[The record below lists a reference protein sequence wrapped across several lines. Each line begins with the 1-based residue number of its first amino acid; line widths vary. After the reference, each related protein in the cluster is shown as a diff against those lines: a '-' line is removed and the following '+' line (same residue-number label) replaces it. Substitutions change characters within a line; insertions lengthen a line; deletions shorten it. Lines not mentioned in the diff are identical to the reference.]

1 MIKTI
6 ILVVAIVALGV
17 ATAVRCAP
25 ADNAATTQPS
35 ALGFVHIE
43 PGSFDMGIETVPL
56 PEAIIKGTTKVDY
69 DRTSR
74 DGDYDEVPVHHV
86 TITHGFEIAT
96 TEVTI
101 EQFRQFKPDYRG
113 NPHFAPYA
121 SGISWNDAVAYCQWL
136 SQRDGTTYRL
146 PTEAEWEYAC
156 RAGTKTPF
164 SAGMQ
169 PAGLGVANPWGV
181 ENMQAG
187 VAEWV
192 SDWYGRYPAKAQT
205 DPVGPAAGIA
215 KVVRGGGLDHHA
227 APTDGGKYL
236 PAESMYYCR
245 SSNRASMSPEFS
257 SEDGNIGFRVVR
269 AAAPSSAPTPYQPP
283 FSMTAVK
290 AASAQITAAIKSGP
304 DLSKPYYRAQP
315 MFPNLG
321 GRPMRELGWKIG
333 LEPGLG
339 SSYHNSAVAQ
349 LDNGDLIAAYYN
361 TPKWEDDAEQ
371 SILTLRLRFGSDQ
384 WDMPSPWPDFA
395 DADDAAPVFW
405 NEHGKLWF
413 FWGSPRLAGGPP
425 FEFMTSMDCGA
436 SWSPVQMANVVGRLG
451 QFTPQPINSIVRNS
465 NGTLF
470 LPVDGKGATAV
481 LFASADDGKTWR
493 DTGGRTAGRHTT
505 LVLGKDGSLIGY
517 GGKNSNIDGFMPK
530 VVSTDGGKTYTAT
543 KTEFNPLMS
552 GERPSIIRLAS
563 GRLFFVADAQPRGSG
578 AYVALSDDDGESWH
592 RRELPDVDTVGY
604 VTATQ
609 GFNGLI
615 HIVTSKTKPALLH
628 IALDEAWVL
637 NDQPG
642 VDLDPHVDQP
652 QRERETF
659 ADGKPKAEWSG
670 GLGNDHLYHLDGAQT
685 FYYPNGQKQWESHF
699 ASGKPTGDESYWNAD
714 GQKAWD
720 RQYAEDGTWTWRI
733 YDANGQITAES
744 KWKGKQLLST
754 SLDATIKQAAP
765 SPSEPAP
772 AP

>member
-1 MIKTI
+1 MNKTALLAVC
-6 ILVVAIVALGV
+6 ILAHSL
-17 ATAVRCAP
+17 AVRSAR
-25 ADNAATTQPS
+25 ADTATTQPVG
-35 ALGFVHIE
+35 AGFVHIE

-74 DGDYDEVPVHHV
+74 DGDYDEVPVHRV
-86 TITHGFEIAT
+86 TITHAFDIAV

-101 EQFRQFKPDYRG
+101 EQYRQFKPDYRG
-113 NPHFAPYA
+113 NPHYAPYA

-136 SQRDGTTYRL
+136 SQREGTMYRL

-156 RAGTKTPF
+156 RARTTTPF

-169 PAGLGVANPWGV
+169 PAALGVANAWGV

-192 SDWYGRYPAKAQT
+192 ADWYGRYPAEAQT

-215 KVVRGGGLDHHA
+215 KVLRGGGLDHHRA
-227 APTDGGKYL
+227 ETDGGKYL

-245 SSNRASMSPEFS
+245 SSNRASIAPDFS
-257 SEDGNIGFRVVR
+257 TDDGNIGFRVVR
-269 AAAPSSAPTPYQPP
+269 SALPSSAPTPYQPP
-283 FSMTAVK
+283 FSMTAIKGPSPTSQTK
-290 AASAQITAAIKSGP
+290 AGP

-315 MFPNLG
+315 MFPDLG

-339 SSYHNSAVAQ
+339 SAYHNSAVGQ

-405 NEHGKLWF
+405 NDHGKLWF

-425 FEFMTSMDCGA
+425 FQFMTSTDCGA
-436 SWSPVQMANVVGRLG
+436 SWSAVQMANLVGPVG
-451 QFTPQPINSIVRNS
+451 PYTPQPINSIVRDAKR
-465 NGTLF
+465 TLF

-481 LFASADDGKTWR
+481 LFASDDDGKTWR

-505 LVLGKDGSLIGY
+505 LVLGRDGSLIGY

-530 VVSTDGGKTYTAT
+530 VISTDGGKTYTAS
-543 KTEFNPLMS
+543 KTDFNPLGG

-563 GRLFFVADAQPRGSG
+563 GRLLFVADAHPRGSG
-578 AYVALSDDDGESWH
+578 AYIALSDDDGESWH
-592 RRELPDVDTVGY
+592 RRDLPDVDTVGY

-609 GFNGLI
+609 GFDGLI

-637 NDQPG
+637 SDQPG
-642 VDLDPHVDQP
+642 VADDPHVDQP
-652 QRERETF
+652 QHERETY
-659 ADGKPKAEWSG
+659 ADGSPKVEWTG
-670 GLGNDHLYHLDGAQT
+670 GLGKDRLYHLDGDQT
-685 FYYPNGQKQWESHF
+685 FYHANGQKQWESHF
-699 ASGKPTGDESYWNAD
+699 AAGKPIGDETYWNAD
-714 GQKAWD
+714 GHKLWD
-720 RQYAEDGTWTWRI
+720 RHYTEDGTWTWRI
-733 YDANGQITAES
+733 YDVTGQVTAES
-744 KWKGKQLLST
+744 KWNGKRLLST
-754 SLDATIKQAAP
+754 SLDATLIQAPP
-765 SPSEPAP
+765 SASQPAP
-772 AP
+772 EP